1 MWRSVFFNSSCVRSP
16 PGVWKA
22 ERHVPSVTV
31 NVVIAAF
38 MPLNLSATT
47 LRLKFVFVF
56 FFLAGKAVPLRWFQR
71 ELSRE
76 KRPRRCKIS
85 ELDSPPPP
93 PRFLCRNYIPA
104 QRHNILIRLD
114 LICNVAVPRET
125 KTQAGKT
132 WQDNKGLK
140 ICFCSVGQSISR
152 RSASQAPTKRRLI
165 SRRRLKRLEAPS
177 PWMVDS

>member
-1 MWRSVFFNSSCVRSP
+1 M
-16 PGVWKA
+16 
-22 ERHVPSVTV
+22 PSVIV

-56 FFLAGKAVPLRWFQR
+56 FFPRGQSCSSKVISAGTQPQNVK
-71 ELSRE
+71 SRN
-76 KRPRRCKIS
+76 S
-85 ELDSPPPP
+85 TPPPP
-93 PRFLCRNYIPA
+93 SLCRNYIPA

-125 KTQAGKT
+125 KIQAGKT

-152 RSASQAPTKRRLI
+152 RSASEAPTKRRLI
-165 SRRRLKRLEAPS
+165 TRRRLKRLEAPS
-177 PWMVDS
+177 R